1 MSTGADKL
9 RVVKEP
15 GLLALGEH
23 NATKLWVRHQRT
35 VPGLLAEGHQPHA
48 TSSPSSIP
56 WAQAGDGQGGQECPE
71 RLEHL
76 QVLVREHEHL
86 CWGCSCLP
94 WFGKETA
101 RGPLGLGAEGISGG
115 CCALVLAQCSDLLFT
130 YTPSL
135 LFGTKLTIKSV
146 LKSKGEVRCQ
156 QSAHRGASQGL
167 LLAWEI
173 I

>member
-1 MSTGADKL
+1 M
-9 RVVKEP
+9 V
-15 GLLALGEH
+15 
-23 NATKLWVRHQRT
+23 
-35 VPGLLAEGHQPHA
+35 
-48 TSSPSSIP
+48 
-56 WAQAGDGQGGQECPE
+56 
-71 RLEHL
+71 
-76 QVLVREHEHL
+76 
-86 CWGCSCLP
+86 
-94 WFGKETA
+94 GKETA
-101 RGPLGLGAEGISGG
+101 RGLLGLGAEGISGG

-173 I
+173 IRGLQEQSTEVRETKLPFKS